1 MKIKSNFLGLG
12 IAILCAGSLYAQT
25 PAASP
30 MPTPP
35 QPPFLKR
42 APDRVQWTI
51 AYLNDSKKSGDGK
64 AEQSGADPKLRT
76 VVKDHDVVC
85 EKTIKGN
92 NETIQVWHVGKGI
105 TVASSD
111 GKKWVFGY
119 GNQQGFEDVN
129 YDTNDFSGFDW
140 VGAQNF
146 IGEKKVNG
154 RSCLIFQD
162 KVVTVDP
169 SRLDMIKSDIE
180 RDTSWIQINK
190 SGDIVSGAASGAPA
204 RRVFNIE
211 DYKTQVT
218 AYIDN
223 ETRLPVALVYLSL
236 QGAVTRTYQF
246 QELPAPLVIPEELR
260 KELQKFDVRQRK
272 LQVQK
277 API

>member
-1 MKIKSNFLGLG
+1 
-12 IAILCAGSLYAQT
+12 
-25 PAASP
+25 
-30 MPTPP
+30 
-35 QPPFLKR
+35 
-42 APDRVQWTI
+42 
-51 AYLNDSKKSGDGK
+51 
-64 AEQSGADPKLRT
+64 
-76 VVKDHDVVC
+76 
-85 EKTIKGN
+85 
-92 NETIQVWHVGKGI
+92 
-105 TVASSD
+105 
-111 GKKWVFGY
+111 
-119 GNQQGFEDVN
+119 
-129 YDTNDFSGFDW
+129 
-140 VGAQNF
+140 
-146 IGEKKVNG
+146 
-154 RSCLIFQD
+154 
-162 KVVTVDP
+162 
-169 SRLDMIKSDIE
+169 MIKSDIE